1 MFWFGIRS
9 HFAAR
14 LRDVHEHNKKSS
26 FAPSIELS
34 WPSTHVSQ
42 LGKYTFTMGDENDLK
57 RDIETAGHD
66 FDLGPV
72 LAVQSTPEEERK
84 VLRKLDFV

>member
-1 MFWFGIRS
+1 
-9 HFAAR
+9 
-14 LRDVHEHNKKSS
+14 
-26 FAPSIELS
+26 
-34 WPSTHVSQ
+34 
-42 LGKYTFTMGDENDLK
+42 MGDENDLK